1 MKVYLK
7 MKQENKEV
15 LILSSTSLEDQGVGS
30 LFLKDLITNAP
41 DNFLFSEHIIHPF
54 LLDKLLDKKE
64 VYYKLLYSLQVR
76 IGFIQNFRIK
86 YYINKALQSQIN
98 DIEVILKNKDY
109 AFIWLITSTPELIL
123 IGKELSKKGYDIKVT
138 VWDDPQYIS
147 SNLRL
152 SKSVE
157 SIIMDAFR
165 ALLSNAKV
173 GLVMSNN
180 MKKNYEKKYNLNSLI
195 IRHGISTQNISINNK
210 LDDSINIAFAGSLY
224 CKKEWNSLIDALSS
238 INWKLQGKDVYIHH
252 IGNFPMYGAKKDPHI
267 IFHGLKS
274 FDETIKLLSNMHIG
288 YLPYWFSKEFKIVAT
303 TSFPGKMSA
312 YAAAGLGV
320 LHHAPDYTEVT
331 SFLKEYPVGLTCH
344 SNNSDEIIQC
354 LSSLLVLISSP
365 EFFEARNSALKN
377 ALSNT
382 ANISSFNT
390 FLE

>member
-1 MKVYLK
+1 MKVYSK

-15 LILSSTSLEDQGVGS
+15 LILSSTSLEDKGVGS

-64 VYYKLLYSLQVR
+64 VYYKLFYSLQVR

-86 YYINKALQSQIN
+86 YYINKFLQSQIN
-98 DIEVILKNKDY
+98 DIEIILKNKDY
-109 AFIWLITSTPELIL
+109 TFIWLITSTPELIL

-157 SIIMDAFR
+157 SIVMDAFR
-165 ALLSNAKV
+165 TLLTSAKI
-173 GLVMSNN
+173 GLVISNN
-180 MKKNYEKKYNLNSLI
+180 MQEDYEKKYNLDSLVV
-195 IRHGISTQNISINNK
+195 RHGISTKNISINNK
-210 LDDSINIAFAGSLY
+210 LDDHINIAFAGSLY

-238 INWKLQGKDVYIHH
+238 VNWKLQGKDVYIHH
-252 IGNFPMYGAKKDPHI
+252 IGTFPLYGAKKDPHI

-274 FDETIKLLSNMHIG
+274 FDETIKLLSSMHIG
-288 YLPYWFSKEFKIVAT
+288 YLPYWFSKKFKIAAT

-312 YAAAGLGV
+312 YVTAGLGIF
-320 LHHAPDYTEVT
+320 HHGPDYTEVT
-331 SFLKEYPVGLTCH
+331 KFLKEYPVGFACH
-344 SNNSDEIIQC
+344 SNNSDEIIQR
-354 LSSLLVLISSP
+354 LSSLLVLISNP
-365 EFFEARNSALKN
+365 EFFEARKSALRN
-377 ALSNT
+377 ALSST
-382 ANISSFNT
+382 ANISSFKT
-390 FLE
+390 FLG